1 MSGYLKTLSLKRK
14 NLNISKKEKK
24 NLNISKKEKS

>member
-1 MSGYLKTLSLKRK
+1 MLGYLKTLSLKRK
-14 NLNISKKEKK
+14 NLNISKKEK